1 MMGRNMNSE
10 DARWKAAIDNPY
22 KQPRLADIIVVK
34 VPRGLR
40 ICYFWPETDRLDG
53 APLLI
58 SLN

>member
-1 MMGRNMNSE
+1 MNSE